1 MQEKHEMLTYRI
13 NMATNALLD
22 TNIIM
27 DMFDAD
33 RLSHQKSL
41 DLIKNLLTNGATLY
55 VNSDTL
61 TTAFYLLKNQK
72 KATLQ
77 EALCAIRECSNIC
90 ELIPIEKEDVEDTL
104 LLCEDEK
111 SAFKEYED
119 TLQYVCAKKVKAD
132 LMVTN
137 DKGFVSLDIEV
148 MGTS

>member
-1 MQEKHEMLTYRI
+1 
-13 NMATNALLD
+13 MATNVLLD

-41 DLIKNLLTNGATLY
+41 DLVKKLLTEGATLY

-61 TTAFYLLKNQK
+61 TTVFYLLKNQK

-77 EALCAIRECSNIC
+77 EALYAIRESTNIC
-90 ELIPIEKEDVEDTL
+90 ELIPIEMEDVEDTL

-111 SAFKEYED
+111 SAFKDYED
-119 TLQYVCAKKVKAD
+119 ALQYICAKKVKAD
-132 LMVTN
+132 LIITN

-148 MGTS
+148 MSTK

>member
-1 MQEKHEMLTYRI
+1 MVI
-13 NMATNALLD
+13 NVLLD

-41 DLIKNLLTNGATLY
+41 DLVKKLLIEGATLY

-61 TTAFYLLKNQK
+61 TTVFYLLKNQK

-77 EALCAIRECSNIC
+77 EALYAIRESTNIC
-90 ELIPIEKEDVEDTL
+90 ELIPIEMEDVEDTL

-111 SAFKEYED
+111 SVFKDYED
-119 TLQYVCAKKVKAD
+119 ALQYVCAKKVKAD
-132 LMVTN
+132 LIITN

-148 MGTS
+148 MSTK